1 MVLVRLTLCKT
12 VHIIKIFYPFQIV
25 LFCSF
30 STLLALPQYGY
41 HSLVSSPY
49 VAPVTYST
57 STYSAK
63 SPSAEAAL
71 AFLNNLPLDS
81 CGKQAKV
88 FIEDIL
94 AGGSAPSATAKATA
108 VYQADYSGYAV
119 GNQGPPSAA
128 CIAAENSWKQA
139 HATGQDPVL
148 ASALS
153 FMKVYNSESPCAVSA
168 FDYVQAI
175 VNGRSHA
182 EANVAAMKSFIAQ
195 IKNLA
200 AQGKS
205 TIDPVCAQSSLA
217 YASSTGASTPNAE
230 AMRAFIAKALE
241 TGNSLDPVCLSAAED
256 VIQGKSN
263 YAAAKTFVKLYKNN
277 PTPAAQSPCAA
288 AAKAYSAAVKSTA
301 HPGTQA
307 AMIAFID
314 DAISNNSN
322 GLSPACA
329 AAAEAY
335 FAAFETGASEA
346 VANAAAGKAFLATV
360 QQNPSLAFDSS
371 CAQAAKSFM
380 NVSS

>member
-1 MVLVRLTLCKT
+1 ML
-12 VHIIKIFYPFQIV
+12 
-25 LFCSF
+25 CSF

-49 VAPVTYST
+49 VAQATYTAST
-57 STYSAK
+57 PQQ
-63 SPSAEAAL
+63 SPSAVAAT

-94 AGGSAPSATAKATA
+94 AGGSASSATAKATA
-108 VYQADYSGYAV
+108 VYQADYSAYAL
-119 GNQGPPSAA
+119 GNGASPTPA
-128 CIAAENSWKQA
+128 CIAAENAWKQA

-148 ASALS
+148 ASALA

-168 FDYVQAI
+168 FDYVQTI
-175 VNGRSHA
+175 VNGRTHA

-195 IKNLA
+195 TKNLA

-205 TIDPVCAQSSLA
+205 TVDPICSKAALA
-217 YASSTGASTPNAE
+217 YASSTGDSSPNTE

-241 TGNSLDPVCLSAAED
+241 TGNGLDPVCLAAAED
-256 VIQGKSN
+256 VIAGKSN
-263 YAAAKTFVKLYKNN
+263 YAAAKTFVNLYKNN

-288 AAKAYSAAVKSTA
+288 AAKAYSTAVKSSST
-301 HPGTQA
+301 PGTQA

-314 DAISNNSN
+314 DAVSKNSN
-322 GLSPACA
+322 GLSPACE

-335 FAAFETGASEA
+335 IDAFDTGASEA
-346 VANAAAGKAFLATV
+346 AATAAASKAFLAAV
-360 QQNPSLAFDSS
+360 QENPSLAFDSS
-371 CAQAAKSFM
+371 CAEAAKAFISM
-380 NVSS
+380 SG

>member
-1 MVLVRLTLCKT
+1 MLCS
-12 VHIIKIFYPFQIV
+12 I
-25 LFCSF
+25 

-49 VAPVTYST
+49 VAQATYTAST
-57 STYSAK
+57 PQQ
-63 SPSAEAAL
+63 SPSAVAAT

-94 AGGSAPSATAKATA
+94 AGGSASSATAKATA
-108 VYQADYSGYAV
+108 VYQADYSAYAL
-119 GNQGPPSAA
+119 GNGASPAPA
-128 CIAAENSWKQA
+128 CIAAENAWKQA

-148 ASALS
+148 ASALA

-168 FDYVQAI
+168 FDYVQSI
-175 VNGRSHA
+175 VNGRTHA
-182 EANVAAMKSFIAQ
+182 EANVAAMKSFIDQ

-205 TIDPVCAQSSLA
+205 TVDPVCANSALA
-217 YASSTGASTPNAE
+217 YASSTGATSPNAE

-241 TGNSLDPVCLSAAED
+241 TGSSLDPVCLAAAED
-256 VIQGKSN
+256 VINGKSN
-263 YAAAKTFVKLYKNN
+263 YAAAKTFVKLYKNS

-288 AAKAYSAAVKSTA
+288 ATKAYSAAVKTSA

-307 AMIAFID
+307 ALHAFID
-314 DAISNNSN
+314 DAVSTNSK
-322 GLSPACA
+322 GLSPACE

-335 FAAFETGASEA
+335 FAAFETGATEA
-346 VANAAAGKAFLATV
+346 VANAAAGKAFLAIV
-360 QQNPSLAFDSS
+360 QQNPSLAYDSS
-371 CAQAAKSFM
+371 CAQAAKAFM
-380 NVSS
+380 NVSG